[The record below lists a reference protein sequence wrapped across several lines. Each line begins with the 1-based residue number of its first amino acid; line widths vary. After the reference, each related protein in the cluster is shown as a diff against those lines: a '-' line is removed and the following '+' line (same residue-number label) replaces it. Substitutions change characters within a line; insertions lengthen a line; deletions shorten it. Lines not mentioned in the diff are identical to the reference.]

1 MKVKQYYN
9 KEILNSEQI
18 EWLTSKDTLDEMSH
32 LSLKKRAMIMKEK
45 FGIEKFTSA
54 TLRNYCVRYGVNF
67 TKPDYK
73 YYRTLAED
81 QELKERQLIFVKQL
95 T

>member
-1 MKVKQYYN
+1 MKFKQYYI
-9 KEILNSEQI
+9 KELLNSEQI
-18 EWLTSKDTLDEMSH
+18 EWLTSPDTLDEMSH

-54 TLRNYCVRYGVNF
+54 TLRNYYLRYGVKF
-67 TKPDYK
+67 KKPDYK

-95 T
+95 A